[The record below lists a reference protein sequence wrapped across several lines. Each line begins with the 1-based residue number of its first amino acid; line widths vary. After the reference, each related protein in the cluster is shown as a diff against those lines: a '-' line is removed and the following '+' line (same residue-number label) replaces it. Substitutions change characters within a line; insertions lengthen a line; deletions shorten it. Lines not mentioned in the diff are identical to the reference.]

1 MSRVA
6 KNPINLPKGVE
17 AILGDASV
25 SIKGPQGELSL
36 SLHPSVGVEQ
46 AEEALQIRPRMT
58 SRGQW
63 RVPSAPSLRI
73 W

>member
-1 MSRVA
+1 MSRVG

-25 SIKGPQGELSL
+25 KLKGPQGELSL

-46 AEEALQIRPRMT
+46 QKVLQIRPGMT
-58 SRGQW
+58 NLGRWRGPS
-63 RVPSAPSLRI
+63 VPSLQT